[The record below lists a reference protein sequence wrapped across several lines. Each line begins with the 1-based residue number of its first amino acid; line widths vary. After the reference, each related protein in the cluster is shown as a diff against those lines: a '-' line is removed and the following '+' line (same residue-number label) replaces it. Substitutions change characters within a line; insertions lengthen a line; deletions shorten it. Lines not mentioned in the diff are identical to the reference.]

1 MTQAGIVECILQAFL
16 LYFIL
21 TINALHCQILNDL
34 NKHLL
39 AMLVGV
45 CGGSPGKDQY
55 LGDAGSGFV
64 LVLEKAWIHNCFI
77 LLKWIPVC

>member
-1 MTQAGIVECILQAFL
+1 MTQAGTVECILHAFL

-21 TINALHCQILNDL
+21 TINAIALPGFKWSEQAFACNVS
-34 NKHLL
+34 K
-39 AMLVGV
+39 
-45 CGGSPGKDQY
+45 CGGGPGKDQY